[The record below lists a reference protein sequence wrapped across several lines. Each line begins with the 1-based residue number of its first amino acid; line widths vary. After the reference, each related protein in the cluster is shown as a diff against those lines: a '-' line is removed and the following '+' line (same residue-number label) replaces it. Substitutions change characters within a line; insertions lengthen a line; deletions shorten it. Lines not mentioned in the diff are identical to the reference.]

1 VRQLAD
7 ESGDVTLARRYEPY
21 GDALESAGTGTTS
34 YGFAAENFDVVTGLI
49 YLRARFM
56 MPGLGRF
63 LTRDTFPGFYTRPA
77 SLNPFTYAENNAV
90 NFTDPSGRF
99 LDTLLDIAFVTYDI
113 YLLGEHW
120 AQGCDLTADWIA
132 LGLDVAGL
140 VTPGVTGLGMVS
152 KIDNVYD
159 VARIANHFDNVGD
172 AAHFVG
178 TVQNVEVATTAL
190 RVDNVV
196 DSARGSH
203 VVDLFGFRGAG
214 RSGEHF
220 IDTDPLI

>member
-1 VRQLAD
+1 MRQLAD
-7 ESGDVTLARRYEPY
+7 ESGDIVLAQSYEPF
-21 GDALESAGTGTTS
+21 GDLLTSAGTATTT
-34 YGFAAENFDVVTGLI
+34 YGFAAENFDLVTGLI
-49 YLRARFM
+49 YLRARM
-56 MPGLGRF
+56 MMSSLGRF
-63 LTRDTFPGFYTRPA
+63 LTRDTFPGFYNRPA

-140 VTPGVTGLGMVS
+140 VIPGVTGLGMVS
-152 KIDNVYD
+152 KVDDVYD
-159 VARIANHFDNVGD
+159 IVRISNHFDNVGD

-178 TVQNVEVATTAL
+178 AVQNVEVATTVL
-190 RVDNVV
+190 RNV
-196 DSARGSH
+196 SRG
-203 VVDLFGFRGAG
+203 
-214 RSGEHF
+214 
-220 IDTDPLI
+220 